1 LRISGPRDNT
11 TMLGRT
17 RRTTR
22 TDVALALVMAGFVY
36 LAWVLACWAA
46 KEAAVGLGTDRNIR
60 GWTFAF
66 VAVFDSWAR
75 HIFDILGPLWML
87 ASLYLVI
94 RASRQHRI
102 ISWSWLLSTC
112 QAIIAILIAAWA
124 ASAHLSTYTRGGGL
138 FARAADWFPA
148 VLTIAVL
155 IWFGTLAWLIYHHFY
170 SRRPQAI
177 SDGAKTHAYRR

>member
-1 LRISGPRDNT
+1 
-11 TMLGRT
+11 MLGRT

-46 KEAAVGLGTDRNIR
+46 KEAAVGLSADSNIS

-94 RASRQHRI
+94 HASRQRRI
-102 ISWSWLLSTC
+102 ISWSWLLSSC
-112 QAIIAILIAAWA
+112 QAIVAILIASWA
-124 ASAHLSTYTRGGGL
+124 AFAHLGTYTRGGGL

-148 VLTIAVL
+148 VLAIAVL
-155 IWFGTLAWLIYHHFY
+155 IWFSTLGWLIIQRIYLH
-170 SRRPQAI
+170 RPRAI
-177 SDGAKTHAYRR
+177 NAHAKT